1 MTLIACIAGSSI
13 AFLDVFVVNVA
24 LPAIR
29 GDLGGGL
36 AAQQWV
42 PNAYLLVLGA
52 LLLIGGSLGDVFGE
66 RRVFSLGLGGFGL
79 CSILCM
85 AAPSIEFLVA
95 ARALQGA
102 AGALLIPSALALI
115 VATFPESE
123 RGRAIGTWTAW
134 TGIATVIGPLVGGQ
148 LVDALSWRLVFA
160 VNVPLTIATLAL
172 VMVAVPP
179 LRSTLPERR
188 VDLVG
193 AALAGLGLAGPV
205 FALIEQPARG
215 WGSPVVLAP
224 LAAGG
229 VLLGAFVLWERAQAD
244 PMLPLGLFKRRNFS
258 VGNLQ
263 TVGMY
268 AGLAALFF
276 LLTIFLQQVAGYDAF
291 EAGLASFPTTGVL
304 FLLSKRFGALA
315 DRYGPRAFMTGGPLL
330 SAVGMLLLLR
340 IDARFDYAADLLPA
354 LLVFAVGL
362 AMTVAPLTAAVLA
375 GVEDQHAGVASGVNN
390 AVARVAELLGIAVV
404 GVVVAA
410 RFSAVIDGRVDASGL
425 TPAARTVLL
434 EAKSRPLVAPSLA
447 NLSAAER
454 TRVAAA
460 ATAASVAGFHVGI
473 ALGGGMIA
481 LAGVVAGL
489 GIRNPRRAVRAEDCA
504 GGSLVGHP
512 EDNAACK
519 PPIFHEPPMRG
530 EGRCSHLDTIR
541 IRPERVE
548 GCEECL
554 KTGDRWMHLRV
565 CLACGHVGCCD
576 GSRHRHAR
584 RHAATAGHPIVQS
597 AEPGEYWCWCYVDE
611 ITFVTDDPR
620 TVG

>member
-123 RGRAIGTWTAW
+123 RGTAIGTWTAW

-148 LVDALSWRLVFA
+148 LVDASSWRLVFA
-160 VNVPLTIATLAL
+160 VNVSLTIATLAL

-215 WGSPVVLAP
+215 WRSPVVLAP

-229 VLLGAFVLWERAQAD
+229 VLLGTFVLWERAQAD

-375 GVEDQHAGVASGVNN
+375 GVEDQHAGVATGVNN
-390 AVARVAELLGIAVV
+390 AVARVA
-404 GVVVAA
+404 
-410 RFSAVIDGRVDASGL
+410 SCSG
-425 TPAARTVLL
+425 
-434 EAKSRPLVAPSLA
+434 
-447 NLSAAER
+447 
-454 TRVAAA
+454 
-460 ATAASVAGFHVGI
+460 
-473 ALGGGMIA
+473 
-481 LAGVVAGL
+481 
-489 GIRNPRRAVRAEDCA
+489 
-504 GGSLVGHP
+504 
-512 EDNAACK
+512 
-519 PPIFHEPPMRG
+519 
-530 EGRCSHLDTIR
+530 
-541 IRPERVE
+541 
-548 GCEECL
+548 
-554 KTGDRWMHLRV
+554 
-565 CLACGHVGCCD
+565 
-576 GSRHRHAR
+576 
-584 RHAATAGHPIVQS
+584 
-597 AEPGEYWCWCYVDE
+597 
-611 ITFVTDDPR
+611 
-620 TVG
+620 